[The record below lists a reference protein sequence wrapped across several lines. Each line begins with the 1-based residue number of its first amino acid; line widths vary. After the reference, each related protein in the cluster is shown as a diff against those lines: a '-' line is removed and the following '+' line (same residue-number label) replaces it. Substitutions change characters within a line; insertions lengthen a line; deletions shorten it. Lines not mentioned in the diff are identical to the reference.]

1 MGNEGSF
8 LGSYERFSFLHSFFA
23 LINFRNGH
31 LVKFESGVKKP
42 QLKIAYHDIRL
53 QLVQVLFRFFIDSL
67 VSFPTQ
73 VIQILP
79 LSNVNKEAQ
88 EALHHLILVKIVI
101 LLSTDTQI
109 VVQFSFQACSLV
121 RE

>member
-1 MGNEGSF
+1 M
-8 LGSYERFSFLHSFFA
+8 
-23 LINFRNGH
+23 
-31 LVKFESGVKKP
+31 KFESGVKKP